1 MQNNLVLLNEKQK
14 KPLAE
19 QSVLHTVFLEN
30 EAQIN
35 QELCFSCPNK
45 SACQNLARS
54 CRRNEHRAKAINAL
68 SARKL
73 AIKCGINLFT

>member
-35 QELCFSCPNK
+35 QELCFHVQTSQP
-45 SACQNLARS
+45 
-54 CRRNEHRAKAINAL
+54 AK
-68 SARKL
+68 
-73 AIKCGINLFT
+73 T